1 MTRHVGM
8 VIAAVALCIFAGCN
22 QSIPGTSRS
31 LGTVDYTSAFA
42 AANETMA
49 QYFSVQASN
58 PHTGVITSRPKSV
71 EAPKER
77 LLSGSP
83 ARQVATLRVRTEGK
97 AVVVYATVAL
107 QRQGGAVL
115 EQIRPG
121 ADNYDSVPNQTPAER
136 AGATTLEQNESWRTH
151 GYAHD
156 VERKIL
162 QDIYRSVNPKAS
174 K

>member
-1 MTRHVGM
+1 MIRHAWIVT
-8 VIAAVALCIFAGCN
+8 AAAATCIVAGCN
-22 QSIPGTSRS
+22 QPIPGTSRS
-31 LGTVDYTSAFA
+31 LGTVDYTLAFA
-42 AANETMA
+42 AANEVMT
-49 QYFSVQASN
+49 QYFSVLSSN
-58 PHTGVITSRPKSV
+58 PHTGIITSRPKPV

-107 QRQGGAVL
+107 QRQGEAVL

-121 ADNYDSVPNQTPAER
+121 VDNYDSVPNQTPAER
-136 AGATTLEQNESWRTH
+136 DGATTVEQNESWRTH
-151 GYAHD
+151 GYAHN

-162 QDIYRSVNPKAS
+162 QDIYRSVNPKAG